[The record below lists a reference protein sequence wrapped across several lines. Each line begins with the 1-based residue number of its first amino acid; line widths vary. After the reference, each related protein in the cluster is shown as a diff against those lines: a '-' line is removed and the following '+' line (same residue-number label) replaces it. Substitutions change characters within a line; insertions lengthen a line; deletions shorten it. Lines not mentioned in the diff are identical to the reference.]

1 MSDIKKLA
9 GQTAIYGLPT
19 ILGRFLNYLL
29 VPVYTYSLTADKYGV
44 VSELYA
50 YISFLMIILTYG
62 METAYFRF
70 CQKQDDKSVV
80 FNTSLFSLFCT
91 TSLFVLLT
99 FFNIESISSA
109 MQYENEQNYIKWF
122 LIIVALDA
130 FRAIPYAKL
139 RQENK
144 AARFALIK
152 SIDIFSNIGFNLF
165 FFFILKPANLV
176 ECIFISNFL
185 ASAISVVM
193 LLPEYSKFRF
203 KISFSLL
210 KQMLIY
216 GLPVMIGGLAG
227 MVNETFDR
235 IALKKLLTCPENT
248 ADCNTYAMQQIGIY
262 GACYKISIVM
272 SLFIQA
278 FKFAA
283 EPFFFSKMKS
293 QDAKQTYS
301 SVMIVFTIFLLTI
314 FLGVIAYMDLFQYFV
329 SEEYRVGLNVVPIL
343 LLANFCLGIYYNLS
357 IWYKV
362 SDKTIYG
369 AYISGI
375 GAAITLVLNFIL
387 VPRLG
392 YMGAAYTT
400 LICYASIMI
409 ICWAIGQKFYPVKYP
424 IKRFLLY
431 VILAL
436 GLYFV
441 MNVFQNLDNTA
452 LRLSINTICV
462 LTFLVVAFFL
472 DIKKALIK

>member
-109 MQYENEQNYIKWF
+109 MQYENNQNYIKWF

-165 FFFILKPANLV
+165 FFFVLKPDNLV

-210 KQMLIY
+210 KQMLVY

-387 VPRLG
+387 VPRFG
-392 YMGAAYTT
+392 YLGAAYTT

-409 ICWAIGQKFYPVKYP
+409 ICWVIGQKFYPVKYP

-452 LRLSINTICV
+452 LRLSINTLCV
-462 LTFLVVAFFL
+462 AIFLTVAFFL
-472 DIKKALIK
+472 DIKKALRR

>member
-165 FFFILKPANLV
+165 FFFILKPDNLV

-301 SVMIVFTIFLLTI
+301 SVMLVFTIFLLTI

-329 SEEYRVGLNVVPIL
+329 SKEYRVGLNVVPIL

-387 VPRLG
+387 VPRFG
-392 YMGAAYTT
+392 YLGAAYTT

-409 ICWAIGQKFYPVKYP
+409 ICWTIGQKFYPVKYP

-441 MNVFQNLDNTA
+441 MNAFQNLDNTA
-452 LRLSINTICV
+452 LRLSINTLCV
-462 LTFLVVAFFL
+462 LIFLVVAFFL
-472 DIKKALIK
+472 DIKKGLKK

>member
-109 MQYENEQNYIKWF
+109 MQYENNQNYIKWF

-165 FFFILKPANLV
+165 FFFVLKPDNLV

-210 KQMLIY
+210 KQMLVY

-387 VPRLG
+387 VPRFG
-392 YMGAAYTT
+392 YLGAAYTT

-409 ICWAIGQKFYPVKYP
+409 ICWVIGQKFYPVKYP

-441 MNVFQNLDNTA
+441 MKVFQNLDNTA

-462 LTFLVVAFFL
+462 AIFLAVAFFL

>member
-91 TSLFVLLT
+91 TSLFLLIT

-109 MQYENEQNYIKWF
+109 MQYENNQNYIKWF

-165 FFFILKPANLV
+165 FFFVLKPDNLV

-293 QDAKQTYS
+293 KDAKQTYS
-301 SVMIVFTIFLLTI
+301 SVMLVFTIFLLTI

-329 SEEYRVGLNVVPIL
+329 SKEYRVGLNVVPIL

-387 VPRLG
+387 VPRFG
-392 YMGAAYTT
+392 YLGAAYTT

-431 VILAL
+431 IILAL

-441 MNVFQNLDNTA
+441 MNAFQNLDNTA
-452 LRLSINTICV
+452 LRLSINTLCV
-462 LTFLVVAFFL
+462 LIFLVVAFFL

>member
-70 CQKQDDKSVV
+70 CQKHEDKSVV

-91 TSLFVLLT
+91 TSLFLLLT

-109 MQYENEQNYIKWF
+109 MQYENNQNYIKWF

-165 FFFILKPANLV
+165 FFFILKPNNLV

-210 KQMLIY
+210 KQMLVY

-235 IALKKLLTCPENT
+235 IALKKLLTCPETT

-387 VPRLG
+387 VPRFG
-392 YMGAAYTT
+392 YLGAAYTT
-400 LICYASIMI
+400 LICYTSIMI

-452 LRLSINTICV
+452 LRISINTLCV
-462 LTFLVVAFFL
+462 VIFVGVAFFL

>member
-70 CQKQDDKSVV
+70 CQKHDDKSVV

-91 TSLFVLLT
+91 TSLFLLLT
-99 FFNIESISSA
+99 FFNIGSISEY

-152 SIDIFSNIGFNLF
+152 SVDIFSNIGFNLL
-165 FFFILKPANLV
+165 FFFILKPDNLV

-203 KISFSLL
+203 KISFPLL

-293 QDAKQTYS
+293 NDAKQTYS
-301 SVMIVFTIFLLTI
+301 SVMLVFTIFLLTI

-329 SEEYRVGLNVVPIL
+329 SEEYRVGLKVVPIL

-369 AYISGI
+369 AYISAI
-375 GAAITLVLNFIL
+375 GAAITLILNFIL
-387 VPRLG
+387 VPRFG

-400 LICYASIMI
+400 LICYAAIMI

-424 IKRFLLY
+424 IKRFFTYL
-431 VILAL
+431 ILAL
-436 GLYFV
+436 GLFFV
-441 MNVFQNLDNTA
+441 MNIFKDYENTA
-452 LRLSINTICV
+452 LRLTINTLCV
-462 LTFLVVAFFL
+462 LIFLAVAFVL
-472 DIKKALIK
+472 DLKKVIKK